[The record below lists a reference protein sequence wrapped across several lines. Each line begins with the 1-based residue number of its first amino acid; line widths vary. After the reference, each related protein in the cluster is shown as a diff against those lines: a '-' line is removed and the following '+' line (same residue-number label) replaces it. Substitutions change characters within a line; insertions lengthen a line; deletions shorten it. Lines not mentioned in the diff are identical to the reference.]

1 MATKKIT
8 DLTELSATPAS
19 NDVVAIVDIDADV
32 TKKITISN
40 LQSGISSTPFP
51 FTGDAQIT
59 GSLIISG
66 SFIPRGPGV
75 SHISNVSIGQNA
87 GPSLTSTGQEN
98 VIIGNNAGKALDS
111 EDYTV
116 LIGSSAGR
124 YLQFANGSQS
134 NIIIGG
140 LAGYNLRGTLG
151 VGADAIDGNVFIGF
165 YAGYGGTF
173 TNTDGVKYNIGIG
186 QKSLEGIDGGQGNTT
201 IGYEA
206 GKSISSGDGNIII
219 GSGSLGT
226 DNPSNQLRIG
236 NGDSFTLISGSL
248 LDGGI
253 LIQGQVSAS
262 SYIGDGS
269 ALTGVSGGT
278 NLTQSLFVSPSGND
292 GTAVVGDLAKPF
304 STILGATGSANIG
317 DTIIVYPGT
326 YSSETSNI
334 IKDGVNY
341 YFHAGSTVRPTS
353 TLNQNIVEIIDP
365 IYPVNVR
372 GAGTFISDD
381 TTYGAIKIQAK
392 ECYFEFDTAKTTN
405 NTTSTFNQGGTV
417 NLEPT
422 NTDGT
427 YYNPTNQKGNPFYV
441 KGKIVNT
448 GNLGTY
454 AGALV
459 FGRNGIN
466 QYALATFEGEVLQ
479 LHPTDDRPAVYVRSD
494 LYYYNLHVDA
504 QVFASSSNAIKHE
517 GRGTLTLDGGTY
529 STGKPSSY
537 YAVQAD
543 DGFRGNLIFESG
555 DIYGGVKI
563 RFADDQQNI
572 LPTAQLKGNIYA
584 QDSPDDYAIYIDQSN
599 VSITGEVFST
609 VSQNTNA
616 RMLFVTSSGA
626 ATLSKVYFGGTAIQG
641 NQSFQDFCKID
652 GHVRLHWAGSFLSDA
667 SYPTTEGNI
676 IGSGSYLLIDSMF
689 NPGFKTNSAGSD
701 NYCFTLK
708 DGGTLEIKNKVIWAC
723 NQSGEDNGF
732 VNVEGGK
739 LILDGASL
747 INPFFSSS
755 AQDNLGV
762 AIYLNDGSHTGQI
775 LNNSF
780 TNLLPFQSGS
790 FTNEITGGGTLFQAP
805 QLFAIND
812 GNF

>member
-98 VIIGNNAGKALDS
+98 VIIGNNAGNQLDG

-124 YLQFANGSQS
+124 YLQFTNGSQS
-134 NIIIGG
+134 NVIIGG

-165 YAGYGGTF
+165 YAGYGGTL

-236 NGDSFTLISGSL
+236 NGNSFTLISGSL

-405 NTTSTFNQGGTV
+405 NTTSAGNMGGTV
-417 NLEPT
+417 ILEPT
-422 NTDGT
+422 NTDGNT
-427 YYNPTNQKGNPFYV
+427 RGSDDNPAVLLGSPFYV
-441 KGKIVNT
+441 QGKIVNT

-459 FGRNGIN
+459 FGREGISPSGSGI
-466 QYALATFEGEVLQ
+466 FEGSIMQ
-479 LHPTDDRPAVYVRSD
+479 LHPTTARPAIFSNHD
-494 LYYYNLHVDA
+494 GYYYSYKINA
-504 QVFASSSNAIKHE
+504 NAFSSGSEAVLFE
-517 GRGTLTLDGGTY
+517 GRGDLILRGSYTTGVKATKYAISISDDYRQFYDIDAQINGSLKL
-529 STGKPSSY
+529 STGYQNNS
-537 YAVQAD
+537 
-543 DGFRGNLIFESG
+543 GGILRGRMRTG
-555 DIYGGVKI
+555 
-563 RFADDQQNI
+563 
-572 LPTAQLKGNIYA
+572 TA
-584 QDSPDDYAIYIDQSN
+584 SPDDCAIYISAGGQHKIDNQIYCRDHQSHGIIMTGYPAQVDFTGDFNADAASSYVNFCKVTTGKLMFKGSLGHGGNRGQGN
-599 VSITGEVFST
+599 VIDGGHLVIDSFFDNNGSNYPNNAYAFKLSAGILEVNNKITHNFST
-609 VSQNTNA
+609 TG
-616 RMLFVTSSGA
+616 SGTIDMTGGYLKLNGA
-626 ATLSKVYFGGTAIQG
+626 ELVHDSKT
-641 NQSFQDFCKID
+641 
-652 GHVRLHWAGSFLSDA
+652 GSFAYAIDLN
-667 SYPTTEGNI
+667 GQNH
-676 IGSGSYLLIDSMF
+676 SGS
-689 NPGFKTNSAGSD
+689 
-701 NYCFTLK
+701 
-708 DGGTLEIKNKVIWAC
+708 
-723 NQSGEDNGF
+723 
-732 VNVEGGK
+732 
-739 LILDGASL
+739 
-747 INPFFSSS
+747 
-755 AQDNLGV
+755 
-762 AIYLNDGSHTGQI
+762 I

-780 TNLLPFQSGS
+780 TNLTPFGPGS
-790 FTNEITGGGTLFQAP
+790 FTNEIVGGGTLFESHK
-805 QLFAIND
+805 LS
-812 GNF
+812 

>member
-87 GPSLTSTGQEN
+87 GPDLTSTGQEN
-98 VIIGNNAGKALDS
+98 VIIGNNAGNKLDG

-124 YLQFANGSQS
+124 YLQFTNGSQS
-134 NIIIGG
+134 NVIIGG
-140 LAGYNLRGTLG
+140 LAGYNLKGTLG

-165 YAGYGGTF
+165 YAGYGGTL

-269 ALTGVSGGT
+269 ALTGISAGT

-304 STILGATGSANIG
+304 STILAATASANIG

-326 YSSETSNI
+326 YTPASQI
-334 IKDGVNY
+334 IKDHVNY
-341 YFHAGSTVRPTS
+341 YFHPGATVTGSIALMEGTFDNINVRGYGTFDVSGNVTGISVTANGHIEVDKFVIRGITTSNRKRMAFNGSGSGLLELKGTGIAEGYGGATSELFSFGTGEVLADIQAFDNTTIGDVCIDVTGAGTKNINAYAVSISGSAVYISTASYPEAISLTGHFETKNQSAKYAMFLYTGNGADIKIDAHIVGSIYSLNNNNHLTQIHGSQVCSASPSNDAAVSCYNGEHLLNQYLRCSTPTAYYLGDTNGQVTVTGTAQPEGQYKRLMDVQS
-353 TLNQNIVEIIDP
+353 GKFVWRGTSFNQNIRAESNKIEGTGTVIIDSP
-365 IYPVNVR
+365 LFHFGANYPSNEY
-372 GAGTFISDD
+372 A
-381 TTYGAIKIQAK
+381 
-392 ECYFEFDTAKTTN
+392 
-405 NTTSTFNQGGTV
+405 
-417 NLEPT
+417 
-422 NTDGT
+422 
-427 YYNPTNQKGNPFYV
+427 FY
-441 KGKIVNT
+441 
-448 GNLGTY
+448 L
-454 AGALV
+454 
-459 FGRNGIN
+459 
-466 QYALATFEGEVLQ
+466 
-479 LHPTDDRPAVYVRSD
+479 
-494 LYYYNLHVDA
+494 
-504 QVFASSSNAIKHE
+504 
-517 GRGTLTLDGGTY
+517 
-529 STGKPSSY
+529 
-537 YAVQAD
+537 
-543 DGFRGNLIFESG
+543 
-555 DIYGGVKI
+555 
-563 RFADDQQNI
+563 
-572 LPTAQLKGNIYA
+572 
-584 QDSPDDYAIYIDQSN
+584 
-599 VSITGEVFST
+599 
-609 VSQNTNA
+609 
-616 RMLFVTSSGA
+616 
-626 ATLSKVYFGGTAIQG
+626 
-641 NQSFQDFCKID
+641 
-652 GHVRLHWAGSFLSDA
+652 
-667 SYPTTEGNI
+667 
-676 IGSGSYLLIDSMF
+676 
-689 NPGFKTNSAGSD
+689 NSAD
-701 NYCFTLK
+701 A
-708 DGGTLEIKNKVIWAC
+708 TLEINNKLEYNHDTTGSGVININA
-723 NQSGEDNGF
+723 GRL
-732 VNVEGGK
+732 V
-739 LILDGASL
+739 LDGAQIIHGGGTGSY
-747 INPFFSSS
+747 
-755 AQDNLGV
+755 AYAV
-762 AIYLNDGSHTGQI
+762 KLNDKAHSGSI
-775 LNNSF
+775 FSNSF
-780 TNLLPFQSGS
+780 TNLTPFGPGS
-790 FTNEITGGGTLFQAP
+790 FTNEIVGGGTLFETDK
-805 QLFAIND
+805 LS
-812 GNF
+812 